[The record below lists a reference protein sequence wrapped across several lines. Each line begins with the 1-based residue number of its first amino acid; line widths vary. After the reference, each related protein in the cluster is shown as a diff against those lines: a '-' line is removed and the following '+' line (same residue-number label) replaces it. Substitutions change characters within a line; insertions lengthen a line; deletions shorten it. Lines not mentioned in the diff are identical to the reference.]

1 MLEVAAG
8 TGEKVAVLAA
18 VDFSYA
24 VAEGERCHV
33 MLPGPGF
40 VYAPVAEDADAGFA
54 YVMIEG
60 KAVGKIPV
68 VYADTVELHRIQK
81 RSWWDKLFGGRDNET
96 EAAKNTVIPG
106 RSIPSEG

>member
-1 MLEVAAG
+1 MLEVAGG
-8 TGEKVAVLAA
+8 TNEKVALLAA
-18 VDFSYA
+18 TDFSYA

-33 MLPGPGF
+33 LLPGPGF

-60 KAVGKIPV
+60 KALGQIPV

-81 RSWWDKLFGGRDNET
+81 RSWWEKLFGGRDNET

-106 RSIPSEG
+106 RGLPSEG

>member
-1 MLEVAAG
+1 
-8 TGEKVAVLAA
+8 LAA
-18 VDFSYA
+18 TDFSYA
-24 VAEGERCHV
+24 VAEGEHCHV

-68 VYADTVELHRIQK
+68 VYEDTVELHQIQK
-81 RSWWDKLFGGRDNET
+81 RSWWEKLFGGRDNET

-106 RSIPSEG
+106 RGLPPEG